1 MNNQALIEVEKIIGL
16 NNRLLELCIYALI
29 RDTEIYNH
37 ELATP
42 TKLKFMDIIMEN
54 LGDDTE
60 TLQEKL
66 LMEWDMETKWIRE
79 KFEEERTDK

>member
-1 MNNQALIEVEKIIGL
+1 MNNQALVEVEKLIAL
-16 NNRLLELCIYALI
+16 NNRLLEICIYALI

-37 ELATP
+37 ELDTL

-54 LGDDTE
+54 LDDDTG

-79 KFEEERTDK
+79 KSEEERTDK